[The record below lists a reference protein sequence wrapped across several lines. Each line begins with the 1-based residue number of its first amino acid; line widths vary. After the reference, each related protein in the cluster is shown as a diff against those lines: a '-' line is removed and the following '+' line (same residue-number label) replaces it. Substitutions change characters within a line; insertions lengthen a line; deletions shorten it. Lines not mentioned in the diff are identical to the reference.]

1 MRAVSTR
8 DTYPPGVP
16 CWVETLQPDPAAA
29 HAFYRELFGWE
40 LAGSPEYTVARLGGR
55 DVAGIAPLDGSGFE
69 PGWITHIRVKDV
81 DAAVRDATA
90 AGATVALAAMD
101 ADPAG
106 RLAALRD
113 PTGAL
118 FAVWEAAWREGAE
131 LVNEPGAWAMST
143 LVTGDTAAAGAFYGT
158 VFGWGVEPYGPASLF
173 RLPGYVGGEPAQ
185 PVPRDVVAVMAP
197 GEGPAT
203 WAVDFWVAD
212 AEATVALAERLG
224 GRVLVAPHD
233 RPPAFRNAVI
243 ADPAGAVLSV
253 SQLLG

>member
-1 MRAVSTR
+1 MN
-8 DTYPPGVP
+8 
-16 CWVETLQPDPAAA
+16 
-29 HAFYRELFGWE
+29 
-40 LAGSPEYTVARLGGR
+40 
-55 DVAGIAPLDGSGFE
+55 
-69 PGWITHIRVKDV
+69 DV

-90 AGATVALAAMD
+90 AGATVALAPMD
-101 ADPAG
+101 AEPAG

-143 LVTGDTAAAGAFYGT
+143 LVTGDTAAAAAFYGT
-158 VFGWGVEPYGPASLF
+158 VFGWDVESYGP
-173 RLPGYVGGEPAQ
+173 GEP
-185 PVPRDVVAVMAP
+185 VPAARLRRRRAGAARPARRGRRDGA
-197 GEGPAT
+197 GRGPAT

-253 SQLLG
+253 SQLLA